1 MPLARARCQ
10 TCSEPLGDPPH
21 VPVPCRCGACGS
33 DAPALF
39 AADGQPAAFETMFEP
54 AALVRWFGA
63 ARHAMASGRL
73 GVALGACAKCH
84 APLVVSSREAVR
96 LPCPHCQTPLQGEA
110 ATVLVDQW
118 PEPWCRVEGG
128 GLALEYRLAT
138 VDDTTG
144 VTAGCAACGL
154 ATPANE
160 PGTHCRRCNAVTWV
174 LRGTGRRAQLGVRV
188 DGTRAGHPFKALVP
202 ICHGEQM
209 LQRDAVT
216 SASAESGRSLMGIT
230 GVGCAIGTALVIV
243 PIVIG
248 IVYAMAKC

>member
-209 LQRDAVT
+209 LHRDAVT
-216 SASAESGRSLMGIT
+216 SASAESGSSLMGVT